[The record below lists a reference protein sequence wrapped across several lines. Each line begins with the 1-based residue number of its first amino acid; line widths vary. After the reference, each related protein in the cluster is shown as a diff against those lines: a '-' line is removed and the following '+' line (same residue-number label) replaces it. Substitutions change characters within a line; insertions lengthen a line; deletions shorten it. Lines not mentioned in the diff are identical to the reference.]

1 MKTFAA
7 LAHTEHLLYRQH
19 SSSPEDWSL
28 VARTTPRVVAEFGP
42 RELVRVQL
50 GSVSLQQLLGMVP
63 WDGQDE
69 AGVEDVV
76 AAFKNASRM
85 DREADGVSVGGVG
98 AEWRVRW

>member
-1 MKTFAA
+1 
-7 LAHTEHLLYRQH
+7 
-19 SSSPEDWSL
+19 
-28 VARTTPRVVAEFGP
+28 
-42 RELVRVQL
+42 
-50 GSVSLQQLLGMVP
+50 MVP